1 MQFGSSSFNFYFV
14 VRCKLKRPLEIEGN
28 MNKHIDASPEAGK
41 EFYQHFHDKGSIVML
56 NLLKFKETADYT
68 NFEALKP
75 ATEISGEEAYQLYM
89 EETLPELEKTGSRII
104 YYGKSR
110 NFLIGPDSEKW
121 DAVLLVEHESVLK
134 FMEFA
139 QNPDYLKKAG
149 HRTAALEDSRL
160 LPTNEIKNYT

>member
-1 MQFGSSSFNFYFV
+1 MS
-14 VRCKLKRPLEIEGN
+14 
-28 MNKHIDASPEAGK
+28 KHIDATPEAGK
-41 EFYQHFHDKGSIVML
+41 EFYQNFHDKGKVVML
-56 NLLKFKETADYT
+56 NLLKFKATADYT
-68 NFEALKP
+68 NLEGLKP
-75 ATEISGEEAYQLYM
+75 TINISGEEAYQLYM
-89 EETLPELEKTGSRII
+89 DSTLPELEKAGSRII
-104 YYGKSR
+104 YFGKSR
-110 NFLIGPDSEKW
+110 NFLIGPVSEKW

>member
-1 MQFGSSSFNFYFV
+1 MS
-14 VRCKLKRPLEIEGN
+14 
-28 MNKHIDASPEAGK
+28 KHIDASPEAGK
-41 EFYQHFHDKGSIVML
+41 EFYQNFHDKGKVVML
-56 NLLKFKETADYT
+56 NLLKFRATADYT
-68 NFEALKP
+68 NLDGLKP
-75 ATEISGEEAYQLYM
+75 TKNISGEEAYQLYM
-89 EETLPELEKTGSRII
+89 DSILPELEKAGSRII
-104 YYGKSR
+104 YFGKSR

>member
-1 MQFGSSSFNFYFV
+1 MS
-14 VRCKLKRPLEIEGN
+14 
-28 MNKHIDASPEAGK
+28 KHIDARPEAGK
-41 EFYQHFHDKGSIVML
+41 EFYQNFHDKGKVVML
-56 NLLKFKETADYT
+56 NLLKFRETADYT
-68 NFEALKP
+68 NLEGLKP
-75 ATEISGEEAYQLYM
+75 TKNISGEEAYQLYM
-89 EETLPELEKTGSRII
+89 DSTLPELEKAGSRII
-104 YYGKSR
+104 YFGKSR

>member
-1 MQFGSSSFNFYFV
+1 
-14 VRCKLKRPLEIEGN
+14 
-28 MNKHIDASPEAGK
+28 
-41 EFYQHFHDKGSIVML
+41 ML
-56 NLLKFKETADYT
+56 NLLKFRATADYT
-68 NFEALKP
+68 NLEELEPIKN
-75 ATEISGEEAYQLYM
+75 ISGEEAYQLYM
-89 EETLPELEKTGSRII
+89 DSTLPELEKAGSRII
-104 YYGKSR
+104 YFGKSR

>member
-1 MQFGSSSFNFYFV
+1 MS
-14 VRCKLKRPLEIEGN
+14 
-28 MNKHIDASPEAGK
+28 KHIDASPEAGK
-41 EFYQHFHDKGSIVML
+41 EFYQNFHDKGKVVML
-56 NLLKFKETADYT
+56 NLLKFRETADYT
-68 NFEALKP
+68 KLEALKP
-75 ATEISGEEAYQLYM
+75 TKNISGEKAYHLYM
-89 EETLPELEKTGSRII
+89 ESTLPELEKVGSRII
-104 YYGKSR
+104 YFGKSR

-139 QNPDYLKKAG
+139 QNQDYLKKSG